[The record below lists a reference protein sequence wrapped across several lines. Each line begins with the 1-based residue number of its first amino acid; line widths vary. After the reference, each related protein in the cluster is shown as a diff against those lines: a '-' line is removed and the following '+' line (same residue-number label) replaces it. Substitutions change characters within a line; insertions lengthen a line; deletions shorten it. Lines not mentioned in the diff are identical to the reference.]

1 MTEKRPP
8 SSATRKVRE
17 CPPRTFP
24 KVHVRGTI
32 PPGRGLI
39 PPSQGL
45 GLGLGLRLG
54 LGFKFKVR
62 VRVMVRVRVR
72 VRVVRDKF
80 NLDKLKFISSSK
92 LVLF

>member
-24 KVHVRGTI
+24 KVRVRGTI

-54 LGFKFKVR
+54 LKFKVR
-62 VRVMVRVRVR
+62 VRVSNPNPNPVKRKTSADIALSFTLKNRVT
-72 VRVVRDKF
+72 
-80 NLDKLKFISSSK
+80 SS
-92 LVLF
+92 